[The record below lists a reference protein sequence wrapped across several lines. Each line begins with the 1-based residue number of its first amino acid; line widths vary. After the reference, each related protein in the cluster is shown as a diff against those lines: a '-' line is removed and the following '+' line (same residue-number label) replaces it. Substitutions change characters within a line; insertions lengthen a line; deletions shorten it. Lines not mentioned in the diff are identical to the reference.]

1 MEEIPEVSS
10 LRRRIE
16 NADLVVVGTGLFGL
30 TVAERAAQ
38 IFKAKVEMIE
48 SRSHIGGNAF
58 SYFDQLT
65 NIEVHKYG
73 SHIFHTSNQKVWDYV
88 NKFTTFTSYRHQVY
102 TRHKNSFHSMPI
114 NLSTINSFF
123 GMALNPSEARDLLAK
138 QISEIEILDPQN
150 LEEKAL
156 SIIGRPLYEGLIK
169 GYTLKQWNTD
179 PRKLP
184 AGIIERLPVRF
195 NFNTRYFDDKWEGLP
210 KDGYGSW
217 LNKMI
222 DSELININFNT
233 DFFSVKH
240 LVPTDKLIVYT
251 GAIDKY
257 FNFKFGRLGWRTV
270 DLDIQYR
277 DIADYQGTSVMNYA
291 DIEVPYTRVHEFKHL
306 HPERIYP
313 KEKTVIAF
321 EYSRLAESA
330 DEPYYPINSPEDR
343 SILQKY
349 RKKSEELQNVIF
361 GGRLGTYKYLDMHM
375 AIASALTIFEN
386 EISRYFVNRNIGNL

>member
-1 MEEIPEVSS
+1 
-10 LRRRIE
+10 
-16 NADLVVVGTGLFGL
+16 
-30 TVAERAAQ
+30 
-38 IFKAKVEMIE
+38 
-48 SRSHIGGNAF
+48 
-58 SYFDQLT
+58 
-65 NIEVHKYG
+65 
-73 SHIFHTSNQKVWDYV
+73 
-88 NKFTTFTSYRHQVY
+88 
-102 TRHKNSFHSMPI
+102 MPI